1 MLRRGLC
8 LAIVALS
15 LQVLMGI
22 QGQQDARPSVV
33 VAEIDGVIHPVTAEF
48 VDDAL
53 TRAVEIN
60 AEAII
65 IVLRTPGG
73 LVDSTRTIVSRM
85 IESQAPIVV
94 FVGPSGARAAS
105 AGFILTLAAD
115 VAAMAPGTHIGAAH
129 PVSGTGQQL
138 DETSSQKAEE
148 DIAAYVRSLAEA
160 RNRNVLLSEEAV
172 TESRAFTDSE
182 ALGATPPLIDM
193 VVENVEALLQELD
206 GMKIHRFNGEEVT
219 LKTANAQTVYVEMTW
234 RQELLSTIAHP
245 QIAYLL
251 LTLGM
256 LGLTVELWNP
266 GAIVPGFAGAMA
278 LLLAFFAF
286 QVLTV
291 NTTGLLLILLGT
303 GLLAGEV
310 FAPSFGVLGIT
321 GTISLLAGSIM
332 LTSDIPGVSVG
343 LGFIIPVV
351 LTLAGITLFLGRLAI
366 SAQRRP
372 ATTGPEGLVGIEGQA
387 ITAVSANN
395 PGQVTLRGEIW
406 NATCQDSIAP
416 GSTVRVVAANNLNV
430 QVIKV

>member
-206 GMKIHRFNGEEVT
+206 GMKI
-219 LKTANAQTVYVEMTW
+219 
-234 RQELLSTIAHP
+234 
-245 QIAYLL
+245 QIL
-251 LTLGM
+251 
-256 LGLTVELWNP
+256 E
-266 GAIVPGFAGAMA
+266 F
-278 LLLAFFAF
+278 
-286 QVLTV
+286 
-291 NTTGLLLILLGT
+291 LI
-303 GLLAGEV
+303 
-310 FAPSFGVLGIT
+310 FIT
-321 GTISLLAGSIM
+321 
-332 LTSDIPGVSVG
+332 
-343 LGFIIPVV
+343 
-351 LTLAGITLFLGRLAI
+351 
-366 SAQRRP
+366 
-372 ATTGPEGLVGIEGQA
+372 
-387 ITAVSANN
+387 
-395 PGQVTLRGEIW
+395 
-406 NATCQDSIAP
+406 
-416 GSTVRVVAANNLNV
+416 
-430 QVIKV
+430 

>member
-1 MLRRGLC
+1 
-8 LAIVALS
+8 
-15 LQVLMGI
+15 MGI

-53 TRAVEIN
+53 ARAVEIN
-60 AEAII
+60 AEAIV

-138 DETSSQKAEE
+138 DETSSKKAEE

-193 VVENVEALLQELD
+193 VVENIETLLQELD
-206 GMKIHRFNGEEVT
+206 GMKIHRFNGKEVT

-291 NTTGLLLILLGT
+291 NTTGLLLILLGI
-303 GLLAGEV
+303 GLLAGEI

-366 SAQRRP
+366 SAQRTP
-372 ATTGPEGLVGIEGQA
+372 STTGPEGLVGIEGQTL
-387 ITAVSANN
+387 TAVSANS
-395 PGQVTLRGEIW
+395 PGQVKLRGEIW
-406 NATCQDSIAP
+406 NATCQDTIAP
-416 GSTVRVVAANNLNV
+416 GSTVRVVAANNLSV

>member
-53 TRAVEIN
+53 ARAVEIN
-60 AEAII
+60 AEAIV

-138 DETSSQKAEE
+138 DETSSKKAEE

-193 VVENVEALLQELD
+193 VVENIETLLQELD
-206 GMKIHRFNGEEVT
+206 GMKIHRFNGKEVT

-291 NTTGLLLILLGT
+291 NTTGLLLILLGI
-303 GLLAGEV
+303 GLLAGEI

-366 SAQRRP
+366 SAQRTP
-372 ATTGPEGLVGIEGQA
+372 STTGPEGLVGIEGQTL
-387 ITAVSANN
+387 TAVSANS
-395 PGQVTLRGEIW
+395 PGQVKLRGEIW
-406 NATCQDSIAP
+406 NATCQDTIAP
-416 GSTVRVVAANNLNV
+416 GSTVRVVAANNLSV